1 MSNADLNPHWEQ
13 WDQGW
18 SWHGSDCCLIASSD
32 RQSKFFQFSKLSH
45 ETHHSAQLIPSSS
58 LEGYAYVCVC
68 VCSFWLLPAHNQ
80 SLEWSV
86 LPSSNWKMD
95 PEKNQ
100 RDAWSVNQQTIYR
113 AAKLTLATTMERER
127 HRNYKEQ
134 EGIRSLTAYIC
145 TFHHTKTDIKSIPA
159 RTPRTR
165 QSHCFHPTLWNRKLK
180 FREIMQPA

>member
-68 VCSFWLLPAHNQ
+68 VFILTSASPQPISGVICASFLKLKNGPREKSKRCMIRQ
-80 SLEWSV
+80 STDNLQSCKTY
-86 LPSSNWKMD
+86 SSNYHG
-95 PEKNQ
+95 EGETQ
-100 RDAWSVNQQTIYR
+100 
-113 AAKLTLATTMERER
+113 KL
-127 HRNYKEQ
+127 
-134 EGIRSLTAYIC
+134 
-145 TFHHTKTDIKSIPA
+145 
-159 RTPRTR
+159 
-165 QSHCFHPTLWNRKLK
+165 
-180 FREIMQPA
+180 